1 MKILHISDLHIGKSL
16 GSFSLSNEQRHVFAQ
31 IIDCVKTEKPSAIL
45 IAGDIYDRAVPSV
58 EAVRIFDDFLT
69 ELAEENIAVMIISG
83 NHDSPER
90 LNYAGRLLAH
100 KNIFI
105 CGTFDGTPHKVV
117 LQDEYG
123 NVNFWL
129 MPFIKP
135 LSVRNFFKDLQD
147 PDSYEEAY
155 GAALAAAEID
165 YSARN
170 VLIAHQFFTKAGF
183 NPERSESEINPIGG
197 LDAINPSLIEK
208 FDYAALGHLHGSQK
222 AGAENIRYAGSPLKY
237 SFSECHQKKSL
248 ILAELKEKG
257 LLEIQTRELRPLL
270 DMREIK
276 GELEELISE
285 KVASL
290 ADRNDYLRVILTDE
304 KEIID
309 PLGQIRSVYPNAI
322 YLDFENS
329 RSRVNI
335 AEINADA
342 KKIEKLSPYDLFS
355 EFFLEMQGATMTL
368 EQEKIIRELLEAVDL

>member
-1 MKILHISDLHIGKSL
+1 VKILHISDLHIGKSL
-16 GSFSLSNEQRHVFAQ
+16 GGFSLSNEQRYVFSQ
-31 IIDCVKTEKPSAIL
+31 IIECVKTEKPSAIL

-69 ELAEENIAVMIISG
+69 ELAEENIAIMIISG

-90 LNYAGRLLAH
+90 LNYAGRLLAD

-105 CGTFDGTPHKVV
+105 YGTFDGTPHKVV

-135 LSVRNFFKDLQD
+135 LAVRNFFKDLQD
-147 PDSYEEAY
+147 QDSYEEAY
-155 GAALAAAEID
+155 AAALAIAGID

-170 VLIAHQFFTKAGF
+170 VLVAHQFFTGAGL
-183 NPERSESEINPIGG
+183 NPERSESEINSIGG
-197 LDAINPSLIEK
+197 LDAINPDLIEK

-222 AGAENIRYAGSPLKY
+222 AGAEHIRYAGSPLKY
-237 SFSECHQKKSL
+237 SFSECRQKKSL

-257 LLEIQTRELRPLL
+257 SLEIQTRELRPLR

-329 RSRVNI
+329 RNRVNI

-355 EFFLEMQGATMTL
+355 EFFLEMQGSTMTA
-368 EQEKIIRELLEAVDL
+368 EQEKIIRELLEAADT

>member
-16 GSFSLSNEQRHVFAQ
+16 GSFSLQDEQRHVFSQ

-90 LNYAGRLLAH
+90 LNYAARLLAD
-100 KNIFI
+100 KNISI
-105 CGTFDGTPHKVV
+105 CGAFDGTPHKVV

-123 NVNFWL
+123 EICFWL

-135 LSVRNFFKDLQD
+135 LSVRSFFKDLQE

-155 GAALAAAEID
+155 AAALATANID

-170 VLIAHQFFTKAGF
+170 VLVAHQFFTGAEL
-183 NPERSESEINPIGG
+183 NLEHSESEISPVGG
-197 LDAINPSLIEK
+197 IDAINYDLIEK
-208 FDYAALGHLHGSQK
+208 FDYAALGHLHGSQTV
-222 AGAENIRYAGSPLKY
+222 GAEQIRYAGSPLKY
-237 SFSECHQKKSL
+237 SFSECRQKKSL
-248 ILAELKEKG
+248 ILVELREKG
-257 LLEIQTRELRPLL
+257 NLEIQKRELLPLH

-276 GELEELISE
+276 GKLKDLTSEETAL
-285 KVASL
+285 L

-304 KEIID
+304 EEIID
-309 PLGQIRSVYPNAI
+309 PLGQVRSVYPNAM

-342 KKIEKLSPYDLFS
+342 KKIETLSPYDLFK
-355 EFFLEMQGATMTL
+355 EFFLEMQGATMTS
-368 EQEKIIRELLEAVDL
+368 EQEKVVRELLEVLDA

>member
-1 MKILHISDLHIGKSL
+1 
-16 GSFSLSNEQRHVFAQ
+16 
-31 IIDCVKTEKPSAIL
+31 
-45 IAGDIYDRAVPSV
+45 
-58 EAVRIFDDFLT
+58 
-69 ELAEENIAVMIISG
+69 
-83 NHDSPER
+83 
-90 LNYAGRLLAH
+90 
-100 KNIFI
+100 
-105 CGTFDGTPHKVV
+105 
-117 LQDEYG
+117 
-123 NVNFWL
+123 
-129 MPFIKP
+129 
-135 LSVRNFFKDLQD
+135 
-147 PDSYEEAY
+147 
-155 GAALAAAEID
+155 
-165 YSARN
+165 
-170 VLIAHQFFTKAGF
+170 
-183 NPERSESEINPIGG
+183 
-197 LDAINPSLIEK
+197 LIEK
-208 FDYAALGHLHGSQK
+208 FDYAALGHLHGNQK

-368 EQEKIIRELLEAVDL
+368 EQEKIIRELLEATDI

>member
-1 MKILHISDLHIGKSL
+1 MKFLHISDLHIGKNL
-16 GSFSLSNEQRHVFAQ
+16 GNFALVDEQKHILAQ
-31 IIDCVKTEKPSAIL
+31 ITDCVKTEKPSAIL

-69 ELAEENIAVMIISG
+69 ALADENIAIMIISG

-90 LNYAGRLLAH
+90 LNYASRLLAER
-100 KNIFI
+100 NISI
-105 CGTFDGTPHKVV
+105 CGTFDGAPHKVV

-123 NVNFWL
+123 DINFWL

-155 GAALAAAEID
+155 AAALAAANID

-170 VLIAHQFFTKAGF
+170 VLVAHQFFTGTGF
-183 NPERSESEINPIGG
+183 NLERSESEISIVGG
-197 LDAINPSLIEK
+197 LDAINYDLIEK

-222 AGAENIRYAGSPLKY
+222 VGAGHICYAGSPLKY
-237 SFSECHQKKSL
+237 SFSECRQKKSL

-257 LLEIQTRELRPLL
+257 NLEIQKLELLPLH

-309 PLGQIRSVYPNAI
+309 PFGKIRSVYPNAM
-322 YLDFENS
+322 YLNFENS
-329 RSRVNI
+329 RSSIDI

-342 KKIEKLSPYDLFS
+342 KKIETLSPYDLFK
-355 EFFLEMQGATMTL
+355 EFFLEIQGATMTS
-368 EQEKIIRELLEAVDL
+368 EQEKIVRELLEVAD